1 VVSLLNMIFRGDLYN
16 LIVHFKALEVPKNP
30 KI

>member
-1 VVSLLNMIFRGDLYN
+1 VVSLLNMIFRGYLYD
-16 LIVHFKALEVPKNP
+16 LIVQVQALELPKNP